1 MLEDTRRGYVLI
13 GVLLVLLALTGVGHT
28 LLVLTRSELFAS
40 QARWDVLTRRLAA
53 EMGRNLTSDALAGTD
68 SLPWGEWVPMGS
80 GAVPPRARYHARVAR
95 LSREVLLILVE
106 GSLDTAPGRNGQVG
120 LYWAMDPVARYAA
133 ARGVLERG
141 GSARVETGS
150 VVDPNP
156 IRDTPAHWPE
166 ASCVRFSPD
175 VDTLFLGGLSPQG
188 ELREDPRA
196 EMGRGVATGVV
207 QPRLPSLGLL
217 GHDAL
222 TEAPD
227 LRVAGTVSPEPVHRF
242 GRCALNSPTN
252 WGAPLDAS
260 DPCIA
265 YKPLVTSDGPLI
277 VDGGQGQGVLLVAG
291 DAPFGL
297 VPDTTG
303 SWLWLEISKSPRGPK
318 STDWFGSAGRLC
330 SEAARA
336 LSALRVQPCPHWMP
350 PANFETSLP
359 SLSRP
364 GRIHTE
370 VRSSLTGTPGAARWL
385 EPCHFGQSGVASWPL
400 TCCLVVFEKVVIL
413 LKCLPK
419 IYFCGDQKCL
429 DTAHILVVT

>member
-40 QARWDVLTRRLAA
+40 QARWDLLTSRFAA
-53 EMGRNLTSDALAGTD
+53 EMGRDLTSDALAGMD

-80 GAVPPRARYHARVAR
+80 AAVPPRARYDARVAR
-95 LSREVLLILVE
+95 LSREVLLIHVE
-106 GSLDTAPGRNGQVG
+106 GSLDTAPGRAGQVG

-150 VVDPNP
+150 MVDPNP
-156 IRDTPAHWPE
+156 IRDTPAQWPE
-166 ASCVRFSPD
+166 ASCVRFRPD
-175 VDTLFLGGLSPQG
+175 VDTLFVHGLAAQG
-188 ELREDPRA
+188 ELHEDPRA
-196 EMGRGVATGVV
+196 EMGRAVATGLVE
-207 QPRLPSLGLL
+207 PRLPSLGLL

-227 LRVAGTVSPEPVHRF
+227 LRVAGTVSPEPVHRL

-265 YKPLVTSDGPLI
+265 YKPLVTSDGPLT

-291 DAPFGL
+291 DAIFRSGARYYGFVAVAGDLELTEESEIHGL
-297 VPDTTG
+297 VRVRG
-303 SWLWLEISKSPRGPK
+303 SVLLGGRSRIV
-318 STDWFGSAGRLC
+318 GSAC
-330 SEAARA
+330 AA
-336 LSALRVQPCPHWMP
+336 LSALD
-350 PANFETSLP
+350 
-359 SLSRP
+359 
-364 GRIHTE
+364 
-370 VRSSLTGTPGAARWL
+370 AASQLRNL
-385 EPCHFGQSGVASWPL
+385 APIPESTWP
-400 TCCLVVFEKVVIL
+400 
-413 LKCLPK
+413 
-419 IYFCGDQKCL
+419 DS
-429 DTAHILVVT
+429 H